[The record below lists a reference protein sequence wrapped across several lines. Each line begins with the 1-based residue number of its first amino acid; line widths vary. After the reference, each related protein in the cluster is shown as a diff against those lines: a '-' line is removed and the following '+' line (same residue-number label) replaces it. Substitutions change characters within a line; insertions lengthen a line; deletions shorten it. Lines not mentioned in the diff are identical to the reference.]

1 MGDRI
6 FGYSSMGDR
15 IFGYPVWVIG
25 FIMGDSLGVFL
36 LSMLYCVTAIIYSLL
51 SRKDRLS
58 PIPIL

>member
-25 FIMGDSLGVFL
+25 YLDIQYG
-36 LSMLYCVTAIIYSLL
+36 
-51 SRKDRLS
+51 
-58 PIPIL
+58 